1 MPSDNRRQRSSL
13 EVLKDVVFALFFR
26 ELKTRFGPYRL
37 GLAWAFIEPIS
48 FVFVLTAI
56 RSVAR
61 SGSLFGG
68 ELHTIPFPV
77 FFLLG
82 YVPYQMFSKLLMQS
96 AQAINA
102 NQGLFNYRQVRPID
116 AILARALLEV
126 LIFSSVILL
135 FMAGFRWFGFT
146 VTIDSPLQFITVFL
160 VLALF
165 SGGIGLIVCVGQLRF
180 PELGKVIPI
189 ITRPLFFIS
198 GIFFSLNDI
207 PEKYH
212 YLLIWNPILHAIELI
227 RNGCYKGFNAD
238 SVSLNFLTFTALVT
252 VFFGL
257 ALYRLDWKRM
267 VAT

>member
-1 MPSDNRRQRSSL
+1 MRSDNRRQRSCA

-37 GLAWAFIEPIS
+37 GLAWAFIEPMS
-48 FVFVLTAI
+48 FVLILTAI
-56 RSVAR
+56 RSLAR
-61 SGSLFGG
+61 SGSFFGG

-82 YVPYQMFSKLLMQS
+82 YVPYQMFSKLLTQS

-116 AILARALLEV
+116 AILARALLEI
-126 LIFSSVILL
+126 LIFSGVVLL
-135 FMAGFRWFGFT
+135 FMLCFRWFGFA

-180 PELGKVIPI
+180 PELGKAIPI

-198 GIFFSLNDI
+198 GVFFSLNDV

-212 YLLIWNPILHAIELI
+212 YLLTWNPLLHAIELI
-227 RNGCYKGFNAD
+227 RNSCYKGFSAD
-238 SVSLNFLTFTALVT
+238 GVSLNFLTFTALAT
-252 VFFGL
+252 LFFGL